1 MIPEILV
8 ELSFCGLTIY
18 TLGHSQIAMYVPVN
32 VEEAVK
38 RECRRRRYSDKT
50 AKTYCYCINRFL
62 AFTRK
67 TIGKISKKD
76 VRKFLENLSE
86 KERAGNTM
94 NVYHMA
100 LRFLFEEVL
109 DKRIWIDIH
118 YSKVPE
124 RMPIALTKDELK
136 RLFDSIDNE
145 KHKLMAEFMYSAGL
159 RVSELINLKVS
170 DIEFGKNYGFI
181 RHGKGNKDRIF
192 ILSQK
197 IQKEAI
203 KLIQMEELN
212 KNDLLFKSNRGKEYS
227 TSSLRTI
234 LKIAANKAGI
244 EKRVNPHTLRHSFA
258 THLVEEGCS
267 LSEVQSMLGHKSPET
282 SMVYVHMAS
291 PRMIGIKSPFDS
303 L

>member
-1 MIPEILV
+1 
-8 ELSFCGLTIY
+8 
-18 TLGHSQIAMYVPVN
+18 MYVPIN
-32 VEEAVK
+32 VGESVR
-38 RECRRRRYSDKT
+38 RECKRRRYSDKT

-67 TIGKISKKD
+67 TIDKISKKD
-76 VRKFLENLSE
+76 VRRFLEHLSE
-86 KERAGNTM
+86 KERTGNTM

-124 RMPIALTKDELK
+124 RMPVAITKDELR
-136 RLFDSIDNE
+136 RLFDSINNE
-145 KHKLMAEFMYSAGL
+145 KHKLMVEFIYSAGL
-159 RVSELINLKVS
+159 RVSELINLRVG
-170 DIEFGKNYGFI
+170 DIEFGKNYGFV

-192 ILSQK
+192 VLSQK
-197 IQKEAI
+197 IEQKAI
-203 KLIQMEELN
+203 KLIKTEELR
-212 KNDLLFKSNRGKEYS
+212 KDDFLFKSNRGKDYS
-227 TSSLRTI
+227 TSILRMI
-234 LKIAANKAGI
+234 LKTAANKSGI

-258 THLVEEGCS
+258 THLIEEGCS

-282 SMVYVHMAS
+282 SMIYVHMAS
-291 PRMIGIKSPFDS
+291 PTMVKVRSPFDT

>member
-1 MIPEILV
+1 MYIPVDV
-8 ELSFCGLTIY
+8 E
-18 TLGHSQIAMYVPVN
+18 Q
-32 VEEAVK
+32 AVR
-38 RECRRRRYSDKT
+38 RECKRRRYSDKT

-62 AFTRK
+62 AFAGK
-67 TIGKISKKD
+67 TIDKISKKD
-76 VRKFLENLSE
+76 VRKFLEHLSD

-124 RMPIALTKDELK
+124 KMPVALTKEEV
-136 RLFDSIDNE
+136 RNLFDAVDNE
-145 KHKLMAEFMYSAGL
+145 KHKLMVQLMYSAGL
-159 RVSELINLKVS
+159 RVSELIHLKIS
-170 DIEFGKNYGFI
+170 GIEFGKGYGFI
-181 RHGKGNKDRIF
+181 RQGKGNKDRIF
-192 ILSQK
+192 VLSPKIEQK
-197 IQKEAI
+197 IRELIQKEGL
-203 KLIQMEELN
+203 KRE
-212 KNDLLFKSNRGKEYS
+212 DFLFKSNRGKEYS
-227 TSSLRTI
+227 TSSLRMI
-234 LKIAANKAGI
+234 LKIAANKVGI
-244 EKRVNPHTLRHSFA
+244 EKRVSPHIFRHSFA

-291 PRMIGIKSPFDS
+291 PRMIKVRSPFDT